1 MLHFLLLIKLWN
13 KLQML
18 FRYPTSIK
26 KLHRLTG
33 LVESTMLYK
42 SMEPKQINISEEK
55 VTEIIEQEYKNQ
67 FNIYM
72 SIKKN

>member
-1 MLHFLLLIKLWN
+1 M
-13 KLQML
+13 
-18 FRYPTSIK
+18 K

-55 VTEIIEQEYKNQ
+55 GTEIIEQEYKNQ